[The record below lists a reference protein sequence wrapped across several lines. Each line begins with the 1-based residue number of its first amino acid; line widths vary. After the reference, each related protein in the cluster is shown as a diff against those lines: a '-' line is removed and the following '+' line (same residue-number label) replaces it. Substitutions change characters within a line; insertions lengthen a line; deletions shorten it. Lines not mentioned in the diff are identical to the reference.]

1 MHGLLKLKWTPEL
14 IIEQSP
20 PYFAD
25 KDIEYKIMYVA

>member
-1 MHGLLKLKWTPEL
+1 MHGLLKLKWTPGLITEL
-14 IIEQSP
+14 SP